1 MSELHDSS
9 ASYCPHCG
17 EPVSTAQSTV
27 ADSAFATEAQGV
39 IEDGNKHIIIDGAQ
53 VSAYILENDGGGSP

>member
-27 ADSAFATEAQGV
+27 ADSAFAADAQGV
-39 IEDGNKHIIIDGAQ
+39 IEDGDKHIIIDGSQ
-53 VSAYILENDGGGSP
+53 VSAYILDGEGGDSP